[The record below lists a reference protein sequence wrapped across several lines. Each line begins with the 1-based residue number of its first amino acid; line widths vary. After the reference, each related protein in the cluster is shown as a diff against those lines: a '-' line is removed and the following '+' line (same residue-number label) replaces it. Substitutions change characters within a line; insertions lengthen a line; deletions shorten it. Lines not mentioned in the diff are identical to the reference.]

1 MTSAP
6 TAAQVLL
13 ADVGGTHV
21 RFALADPARAQPLL
35 DDTIRAYCV
44 DDFAAFTDA
53 ARAYRHETHAH
64 SERGVFAFAG
74 PIGGDEVRMTN
85 HPWTISRTRTAAELH
100 LASLHFVNDF
110 AAMSLCTTLL
120 GPADMQAI
128 GAKGAPSIDVRKPST
143 YAVLGPGTGL
153 GVGALLVRDG
163 RALALETEGGHCA
176 FAPGSEQEIEILRRL
191 AARFGRVSN
200 ERLLCGSGL
209 TNLHRVLG
217 EIDGTF
223 GGECAPEDITR
234 QASAG
239 DAPCNRA
246 VELFCEILGA
256 VAGDFVLALGGWD
269 GAYISGGMTAPLLP
283 WLARGGFR
291 RRFEDKGRFAARL
304 RKVPSVA
311 IMHPYPGLLGA
322 AAVAVIDSGRQP
334 AAATGCHGAAT

>member
-1 MTSAP
+1 MTPVQAIGH
-6 TAAQVLL
+6 VLL

-53 ARAYRHETHAH
+53 ARAYLHETHAH
-64 SERGVFAFAG
+64 AERGVFAFAG

-120 GPADMQAI
+120 DAPDMQPI
-128 GAKGAPSIDVRKPST
+128 GALAAPRIDLHAPST

-176 FAPGSEQEIEILRRL
+176 FAPGSDEEIEVLQRL
-191 AARFGRVSN
+191 TARFGRVSN

-209 TNLHRVLG
+209 TNLHRALG

-223 GGECAPEDITR
+223 AGECPPEEITQR
-234 QASAG
+234 AAAG
-239 DAPCNRA
+239 DAACGRA

-256 VAGDFVLALGGWD
+256 VAGDFVLAFGAWN
-269 GAYISGGMTAPLLP
+269 GAYISGGMTPPLMP
-283 WLARGGFR
+283 WLAGAGFR
-291 RRFEDKGRFAARL
+291 RRFEDKGRFAAKL
-304 RKVPSVA
+304 REVPSVA

-322 AAVAVIDSGRQP
+322 AAVAVIDSGRHP
-334 AAATGCHGAAT
+334 